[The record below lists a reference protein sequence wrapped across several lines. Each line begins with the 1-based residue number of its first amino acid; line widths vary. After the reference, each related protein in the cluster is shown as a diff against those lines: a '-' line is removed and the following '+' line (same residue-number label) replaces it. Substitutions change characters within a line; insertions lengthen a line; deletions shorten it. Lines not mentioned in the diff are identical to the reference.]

1 MVGGCPV
8 KGEEAEREP
17 AEHLECRAEV
27 QGGGGGLFFGVPL
40 VDNLCW
46 LFFAFSQNW

>member
-8 KGEEAEREP
+8 KGEGAERQL
-17 AEHLECRAEV
+17 AEQLECKAEA
-27 QGGGGGLFFGVPL
+27 QGWGGLFFGVPL